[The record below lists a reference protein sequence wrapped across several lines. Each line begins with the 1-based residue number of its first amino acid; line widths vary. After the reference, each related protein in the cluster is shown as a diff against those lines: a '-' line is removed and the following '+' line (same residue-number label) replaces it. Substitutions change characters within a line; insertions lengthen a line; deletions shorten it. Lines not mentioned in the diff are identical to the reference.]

1 MKNPIAL
8 ASSLAIVLAA
18 AVATVALRA
27 AARRPQP
34 RPVPVAAPGPAAVTA
49 GEANRRSLRSPVRS
63 TASDTKSPGRQILRT
78 GRSASLAEQ
87 MQLVFHE
94 LHADERN
101 ALCAVCDGWYG
112 VGVMPA
118 AT

>member
-1 MKNPIAL
+1 MTNPMAP
-8 ASSLAIVLAA
+8 ASALAIVLAA

-34 RPVPVAAPGPAAVTA
+34 RLVPVTEPGPATVTA
-49 GEANRRSLRSPVRS
+49 GEANRTPLRSPVRN

-78 GRSASLAEQ
+78 GRPASLAEQ
-87 MQLVFHE
+87 TQRVFHE
-94 LHADERN
+94 LHADERH

-112 VGVMPA
+112 SA
-118 AT
+118 

>member
-1 MKNPIAL
+1 MKNPMAP
-8 ASSLAIVLAA
+8 ASALAIVLAA

-34 RPVPVAAPGPAAVTA
+34 RPMPVTEPGPATVTA
-49 GEANRRSLRSPVRS
+49 GEANRRPLRSPVRS

-78 GRSASLAEQ
+78 GLPASLAEQ
-87 MQLVFHE
+87 TQRVFHE

-101 ALCAVCDGWYG
+101 ALCAVCDGWYES
-112 VGVMPA
+112 A
-118 AT
+118 